1 MVDITWVDAQF
12 IKQINEWVQ
21 NVKVKTSITSML
33 ENNETNETNVSV
45 K

>member
-33 ENNETNETNVSV
+33 ENNETNEKKVSV